1 MVLYGT
7 RVFTK
12 FEGYFGERKECEVC
26 HRTYRSAFVRNKVW
40 AHLNYIPLFPVRK
53 TYFKMCPICG
63 NGIELKAKEAKAE
76 MASGSINDQNIQIY
90 AKHFNANKPKEL
102 LAVDTNYEVWL
113 RDANTGED
121 IGLANNITKDFIKN
135 LRKERGI
142 KTIPIR
148 EIQ

>member
-90 AKHFNANKPKEL
+90 AKHFNAN
-102 LAVDTNYEVWL
+102 
-113 RDANTGED
+113 
-121 IGLANNITKDFIKN
+121 NITKDFIKN